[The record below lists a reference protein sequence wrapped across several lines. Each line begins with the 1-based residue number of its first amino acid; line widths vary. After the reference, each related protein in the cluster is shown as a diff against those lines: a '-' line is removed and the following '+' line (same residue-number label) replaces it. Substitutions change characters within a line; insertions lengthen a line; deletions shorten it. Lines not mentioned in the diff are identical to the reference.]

1 MRGGEKSQPSMA
13 LKIRVK
19 KSHRREFIMTQVQT
33 ETTNRISWK
42 AAAEKEKARADFYK
56 SLIEDSLDAMK
67 SVEVLLAAQ
76 YNVISSGR
84 HNSTDEE
91 RAAGWAHYEDGR
103 FIEWMLDALALDI
116 ERVDADHNVGDC
128 KREFNAEKLET
139 EEKGKIFY
147 DNLEKRIQR
156 CTICRSNRKR
166 TKLGF
171 FTENMQGRHA
181 QVLRDAA
188 VKSATLDLKST
199 KGHLA

>member
-42 AAAEKEKARADFYK
+42 AEAEKEKARADFYK

-76 YNVISSGR
+76 YNVTVGGR
-84 HNSTDEE
+84 CSDAE
-91 RAAGWAHYEDGR
+91 REAGWAHYEDGR

-116 ERVDADHNVGDC
+116 KGVDADHNVGDC
-128 KREFNAEKLET
+128 KREFYAEKLEA
-139 EEKGKIFY
+139 EEKGESFY
-147 DNLEKRIQR
+147 DDLEKRIQR
-156 CTICRSNRKR
+156 CTICRKNQKR
-166 TKLGF
+166 SKLGF
-171 FTENMQGRHA
+171 FTENIQGRHA

-199 KGHLA
+199 KGHLV

>member
-19 KSHRREFIMTQVQT
+19 KSHRREIIMTQVQT

-42 AAAEKEKARADFYK
+42 AEAEKEKARADFYK

-76 YNVISSGR
+76 YNVTAGGR
-84 HNSTDEE
+84 CSDAE
-91 RAAGWAHYEDGR
+91 REAGWAHYEDGR

-116 ERVDADHNVGDC
+116 KGVDADHNVGDC
-128 KREFNAEKLET
+128 KREFYAEKLEA
-139 EEKGKIFY
+139 EEKGESFY
-147 DNLEKRIQR
+147 DDLEKRIQR
-156 CTICRSNRKR
+156 CTICRKNQKR
-166 TKLGF
+166 SKLGF
-171 FTENMQGRHA
+171 FTENIQGRHA